1 MELEAW
7 LLGGGPL
14 YRGGGLRGF
23 FECPPPWE
31 FALDGKVDAI
41 QAAPSVAIRARE
53 PEEEARTQSCIS
65 IEKGRYSV

>member
-1 MELEAW
+1 MEVDCEDSSSA
-7 LLGGGPL
+7 
-14 YRGGGLRGF
+14 
-23 FECPPPWE
+23 PPWE